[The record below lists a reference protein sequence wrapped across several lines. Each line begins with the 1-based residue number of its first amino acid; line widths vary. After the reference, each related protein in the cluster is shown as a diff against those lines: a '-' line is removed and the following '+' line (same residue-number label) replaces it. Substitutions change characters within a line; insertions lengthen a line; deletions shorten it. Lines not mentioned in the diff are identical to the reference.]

1 MTAHSTASDVTE
13 HLMGIKG
20 VRKQATIIFTSSLR
34 RLCYNSNQV
43 FDSALHFSAHMPF
56 DYLLRPGAL
65 KPKLEPMALFPL
77 WETTCHQSTRLKLS

>member
-34 RLCYNSNQV
+34 RHCYNSNQV
-43 FDSALHFSAHMPF
+43 FDSSLTFSSSHAF
-56 DYLLRPGAL
+56 RLSA
-65 KPKLEPMALFPL
+65 
-77 WETTCHQSTRLKLS
+77 QTRGFEAQT